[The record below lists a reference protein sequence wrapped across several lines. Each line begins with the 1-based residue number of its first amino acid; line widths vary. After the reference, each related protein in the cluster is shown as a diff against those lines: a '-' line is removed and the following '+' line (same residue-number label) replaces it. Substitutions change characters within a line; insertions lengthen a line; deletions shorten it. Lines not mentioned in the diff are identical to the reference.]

1 MPAKYNVRPFW
12 PANPWDF
19 ITTNYGVEQDGT
31 SGKPVL
37 FSRKRFIVR
46 YNEEPPI
53 ALEKIEG
60 VGRRFT
66 GVRFAEGDFLEVM
79 EILEPELLK
88 S

>member
-60 VGRRFT
+60 VGSD
-66 GVRFAEGDFLEVM
+66 GFLWGRCKCP
-79 EILEPELLK
+79 INRN
-88 S
+88 